1 MGNNIR
7 VNLFGHFFYSFGISE
22 ACRNLVKC
30 FDKMNMEYSLIDID
44 YYGRK
49 RVYKDWESKVTNNY
63 RKDYEINIFFL
74 QPDVVRR
81 LFSQN
86 KDLVDS
92 IKNKYKIAFWMHEME
107 EFPKNDFLFSLFDE
121 IWVASNFVKDA
132 ISKVTDKPVFNA
144 KIAIDANKNINILN
158 RDYFKLPN
166 KSFLFLSMHCPL
178 SMDSRKNPLGPIKA
192 FKEAFDKND
201 MQVGLIVKVNNCVD
215 TPLHHQ
221 SYKSVIS
228 EKGDYTNIYLI
239 NQELTE
245 QEMHSLLNSSD
256 ALISLHRSEGFG
268 LPPAEALSLG
278 KPVIS
283 TDWSATRDFLNL
295 SNSLLVNYNLKKI
308 KEISGLC
315 QSANTWEAAAVDNLF
330 WADPDISHAAELMKK
345 IKDDK
350 ILYDYISQNGK
361 KTIQDF
367 YSIEAVSKLLEN
379 RLARISSNLV
389 RQ

>member
-1 MGNNIR
+1 MQNNIR

-30 FDKMNMEYSLIDID
+30 FDKINMEYSLIDID
-44 YYGRK
+44 IGRK
-49 RVYKDWESKVTNNY
+49 KVYKDWESKVKNNY
-63 RKDYEINIFFL
+63 RKDFEINIFFV
-74 QPDVVRR
+74 QPDIVKIV
-81 LFSQN
+81 FAKN
-86 KDLVDS
+86 KDLLDS
-92 IKNKYKIAFWMHEME
+92 IRKKYKIAFWAHEME
-107 EFPKNDFLFSLFDE
+107 EFPKNDFLFNMFDE
-121 IWVASNFVKDA
+121 IWTPSNFVKDA
-132 ISKVTDKPVFNA
+132 ISKVTNKPVFNA
-144 KIAIDANKNINILN
+144 KHAIDAKRKIEILN
-158 RDYFKLPN
+158 RDYFKLP
-166 KSFLFLSMHCPL
+166 KDAFLFLSMHCPL
-178 SMDSRKNPLGPIKA
+178 SLDSRKNPLGPIKA
-192 FKEAFDKND
+192 FKAAFDRND
-201 MQVGLIVKVNNCVD
+201 MQVGLIVKVNSGLD
-215 TPLHHQ
+215 GKLLQQ
-221 SYKSVIS
+221 SMQSIIS
-228 EKGDYTNIYLI
+228 EKEDYNNIYLN

-245 QEMHSLLNSSD
+245 QEMYSLLNSSD
-256 ALISLHRSEGFG
+256 ALVSLHRSEGFG

-278 KPVIS
+278 KAVIS
-283 TDWSATRDFLNL
+283 TDWSATREFLNL
-295 SNSLLVNYNLKKI
+295 SNSLPVNYNLKRI

-350 ILYDYISQNGK
+350 ILYDYISQNCK